1 MTHLLKKTWVKY
13 LAQAIAVAVVIA
25 GAVFYVAGQKSV
37 VISVDGEQEEVSTR
51 AATVSELLNQQEIT
65 LAERDEISAAPE
77 SGLSDNQ
84 QIDIKRN
91 KSVEVTIDGTERVVH
106 TTGMTVADVVNQLNL
121 DKGSEVS
128 LDEDMQLTAVS
139 DELEVITP
147 KDVKLIVNDKKKTVA
162 STASTIKELLAE
174 QKIKVDDNDEI
185 NVKVDD
191 KKDKNVKA
199 SVAIEAGAEVE
210 VIDVS
215 VKTWDETR
223 DIDFDTKE
231 VKDDSLEKGE
241 TEVETTGE
249 KGERELTLRQETRNG
264 KKGEEEVLKSKVSKE
279 PVVEVVSVGTKD
291 SAKEAQEAKEKADKE
306 AEAKAEEEES
316 SAKKSEAK
324 EEKSSNSSE
333 EKEESAPKPSTNTSN
348 ISSTWKALAKCESGG
363 NWAINS
369 GNGYYGGLQFS
380 ASSWRAVGGTKY
392 APLPHQASPQE
403 QIAAAEKL
411 RASGGWGHWPACSSK
426 LGLR

>member
-13 LAQAIAVAVVIA
+13 LAQALAVAVVIA

-37 VISVDGEQEEVSTR
+37 VISVDGKSEEVSTR
-51 AATVSELLNQQEIT
+51 AATVGELLDQQEIS
-65 LAERDEISAAPE
+65 LAERDEISAAPD

-84 QIDIKRN
+84 QIDIQRN

-106 TTGMTVADVVNQLNL
+106 TTGMTVADVVAQLDL
-121 DKGSEVS
+121 EKGAEVS
-128 LDEDMQLTAVS
+128 LDENMQLSALS
-139 DELEVITP
+139 DNLEVITP

-162 STASTIKELLAE
+162 TTAATVKELLSE
-174 QKIKVDDNDEI
+174 QKIKIDDNDEI
-185 NVKVDD
+185 NLKIDG
-191 KKDKNVKA
+191 KQEKNVKD
-199 SVAIEAGAEVE
+199 SLDIKAGAEVE
-210 VIDVS
+210 VIDVTI
-215 VKTWDETR
+215 KTWDETR
-223 DIDFDTKE
+223 DIDFDTTE

-241 TEVETTGE
+241 TEVETKGE
-249 KGERELTLRQETRNG
+249 KGERELTLRQESRNG
-264 KKGEEEVLKSKVSKE
+264 KKGKEEVLKSKVSKE
-279 PVVEVVSVGTKD
+279 PVVEVVKVGTKD
-291 SAKEAQEAKEKADKE
+291 TAKEKAE
-306 AEAKAEEEES
+306 AEAKAKAKEEAEAEKEETT
-316 SAKKSEAK
+316 SEAK
-324 EEKSSNSSE
+324 KESSS
-333 EKEESAPKPSTNTSN
+333 KPKADTSN
-348 ISSTWKALAKCESGG
+348 ISATWKALAKCESGG

-392 APLPHQASPQE
+392 APLPHQATPQE